1 MVDSDDDTS
10 VALEMFFQSLPLE
23 RCDTAPTEEAVIV
36 HLVRAG
42 FDAHKLAEWK
52 LDQHFKDSP
61 RDMAMHIVTT
71 LYDPARESE
80 LAGVDQFISLG
91 FTRIVSV
98 GLNHILDIFAD
109 MGSRMCL
116 DVATDY
122 IEAHFER

>member
-1 MVDSDDDTS
+1 MAERHGETRTS
-10 VALEMFFQSLPLE
+10 LFTAL
-23 RCDTAPTEEAVIV
+23 VG
-36 HLVRAG
+36 AG
-42 FDAHKLAEWK
+42 FDAHKLAEWRF
-52 LDQHFKDSP
+52 DQHFEDSP
-61 RDMAMHIVTT
+61 RDVAMHIVTT

-109 MGSRMCL
+109 VGSRTCL